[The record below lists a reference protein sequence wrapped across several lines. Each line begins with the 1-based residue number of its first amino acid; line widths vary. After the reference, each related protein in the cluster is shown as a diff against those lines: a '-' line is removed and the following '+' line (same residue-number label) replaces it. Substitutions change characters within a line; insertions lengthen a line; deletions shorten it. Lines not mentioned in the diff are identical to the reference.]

1 MYIDTTVLPNDYN
14 PSEFREQ
21 WKQLASQGLLIK
33 DPMTV
38 PSTEGLWSQI
48 NKNNTVPYDSPW
60 EDPILKTI
68 NELELK
74 NKLLELRLLVLEGKF
89 TQEEVNN
96 IKSMLTS
103 NDEASITLADTI
115 IENAQL

>member
-14 PSEFREQ
+14 TSEFREQ
-21 WKQLASQGLLIK
+21 WKQLASQGMIVT
-33 DPMTV
+33 DPTK
-38 PSTEGLWSQI
+38 SI
-48 NKNNTVPYDSPW
+48 NTVPGTITESPW

>member
-1 MYIDTTVLPNDYN
+1 MYIDTAALSNDFN
-14 PSEFREQ
+14 SSEYIEQ
-21 WKQLASQGLLIK
+21 WNQLANQRNINR
-33 DPMTV
+33 V
-38 PSTEGLWSQI
+38 PGTTADGLWSQI
-48 NKNNTVPYDSPW
+48 NKSNSIPYDSPW

-115 IENAQL
+115 IENA